1 MFLYLDLFFMYK
13 SKIDFL
19 DFCVINYNKV
29 KMQFFAFFF
38 FVLSF
43 LVVPTSASH
52 ASTVRHMLEGDRE
65 ALHYYCGGNVALDY
79 GYNAHMACEKYRAEE
94 KAEILARNARLAQIN
109 LCLAPYGCE
118 KGSNT
123 TCTEEV
129 LSECGHHSEIIYQ
142 RLCIEFHDKV
152 VETEAMSNWFGPLKW
167 FLDTWMRSTENH
179 YCDVDGI
186 YYRGRV

>member
-1 MFLYLDLFFMYK
+1 MFLYLDLFSTYK

-52 ASTVRHMLEGDRE
+52 ASTVRHMLEGDSE
-65 ALHYYCGGNVALDY
+65 ALHYYCSGNVALTY
-79 GYNAHMACEKYRAEE
+79 GEEVEEACENYHAEE
-94 KAEILARNARLAQIN
+94 KAKILARNAKLVQIN

-118 KGSNT
+118 KGSAT

-129 LSECGHHSEIIYQ
+129 LSECGHHSEIIDQ

-167 FLDTWMRSTENH
+167 FLHSVYNH
-179 YCDVDGI
+179 AMDRYCDVDGKYK
-186 YYRGRV
+186 YYRF